1 VEAVRPPVGAIR
13 GHVPG
18 SGTLM
23 ATVRR
28 ATGTRPRSWIV
39 NDGPRTP
46 VDAVA
51 MRTLRHR
58 LEAVWSELLASCQQR
73 HDAERIHRLRVATRR
88 TIAAIDAFRDLM
100 PARSR
105 AWFEKRLRRIRRAAG
120 NARDLDVLT
129 DRLTGQPVA
138 TRAEERSPAG
148 RAARR
153 RLISML
159 TRQRADSRQPIHEIR
174 EKLLAADWTGRVEL
188 LVEEMAAEPTA
199 MTFRQYARRR
209 FKPIMERFFERA
221 DRKLRDDDEIH
232 RLRIEGKKLRYSLEI
247 FAAVFP
253 AAVLGKCEKAL
264 EALQENLGEFTDHA
278 AAADRLKRWSRQEG
292 VNAERKAIAAL
303 RKAESHHA
311 AAARKTFVKWWS
323 PARRRTLRRR
333 FERTL
338 RRGTA

>member
-1 VEAVRPPVGAIR
+1 
-13 GHVPG
+13 
-18 SGTLM
+18 M

-100 PARSR
+100 PARPR